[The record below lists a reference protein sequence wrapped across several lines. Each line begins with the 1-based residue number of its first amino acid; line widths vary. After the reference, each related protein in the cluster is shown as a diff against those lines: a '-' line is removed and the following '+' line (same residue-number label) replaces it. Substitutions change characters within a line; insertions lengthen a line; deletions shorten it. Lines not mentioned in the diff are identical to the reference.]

1 MEAMS
6 REPNIGDIEFPDLVF
21 SQADRLIQEFAG
33 DEFKK
38 KNAIERSELVNQ
50 ALFDLIEA
58 EPATSFLLRQVT
70 HFLAQ
75 ITIHEI
81 LDGVYNLTAFERWL
95 NQLSGLNYEE
105 NRRLRG
111 KIAGKYIPRDEY
123 AGIFPISQNKV
134 HPGTH
139 TVTAH
144 TPPDLDSLTG
154 SFIGWLDAF
163 ACRVG
168 TTLTVWNVPLGKP
181 GAVASRMFTKIYS
194 DEIFYRVAKQKSLIS
209 HVAMDILTQDRLTKA
224 RGDVN
229 IRDLN
234 HNRHSDHIIYV
245 DREGFFLGDWRVSDV
260 DAIAQVQRL
269 LNMFMHAYEKEMIF
283 SLTKFFMT
291 PHFQK
296 SACEELIHNLLG
308 KTIPEFSMQAYKL
321 TDKKTHELDTYLKK
335 VLGVPG
341 GYLTPINIFF
351 DRMDDLAGST
361 FQQYGNELKKL
372 SDPEYYDN
380 DQKADFEKEEI
391 FTIIHNAYHLL
402 IESTKTLRCYLDRLD
417 VAMAIKHEVL
427 GFKRTTVGT
436 KAEIHEIKSKTND
449 YRHMTV
455 VFNDKQGRQVPVGVV
470 HRDDLDAP
478 VQGTVSFRD
487 FCNYDEIKLHDYLEV
502 ISAID
507 HHKST
512 ISSKTA
518 MVLTVA
524 DVQSCNVITAEKAFE
539 INDRFS
545 SRGQSLVSIDAQVKE
560 IQSKGDLDQSDLR
573 LLEKLFRKKRAIANV
588 AHTPFFVSPDRE
600 LQEYILC
607 LNAIIDDT
615 DLLNK
620 CCWRDLIV
628 TTELIN
634 RIKSLQLK
642 KEVEIIDFN
651 DVNKDRRELKKCIRE
666 VLKNKELYSFYKSI
680 YDHRENVVDQLINE
694 VLPKSDTRFFED
706 RKIQNQSCAISQF
719 KLFPGNWKSLQ
730 KNRNN
735 ILEKWMSISLQVRR
749 KVSEV
754 DFFLHMMSTIP
765 GADEAYRGIAN
776 QTGTDD
782 EFWLSGL
789 PEADESVSRM
799 RQFFINLRKSSI
811 HQNIN
816 LRCHI
821 EGTAGPRIEI
831 FTNILNDTLG
841 EGNYPFVEN
850 KALSL
855 PVIIFRFAQGSLNS
869 RKAHITPLLPK

>member
-1 MEAMS
+1 ME
-6 REPNIGDIEFPDLVF
+6 EFSKPKF
-21 SQADRLIQEFAG
+21 Q
-33 DEFKK
+33 KK
-38 KNAIERSELVNQ
+38 TTIERSDIVNK
-50 ALFDLIEA
+50 ALLDLIEA

-75 ITIHEI
+75 ITIHEV

-95 NQLSGLNYEE
+95 NQLSGLTYEE
-105 NRRLRG
+105 NRRIRG
-111 KIAGKYIPRDEY
+111 KIVGKYIPRDEF

-154 SFIGWLDAF
+154 SFLGWLDAF
-163 ACRVG
+163 GCRVG

-181 GAVASRMFTKIYS
+181 GAVASRMFTQIYS

-224 RGDVN
+224 RGDVM

-234 HNRHSDHIIYV
+234 HNRHRDHIIYV
-245 DREGFFLGDWRVSDV
+245 DQEGFFLGDWRVSDV
-260 DAIAQVQRL
+260 DAVAQIQRL
-269 LNMFMHAYEKEMIF
+269 LNMFMHAYEKEMVF
-283 SLTKFFMT
+283 CLTKLFID
-291 PHFQK
+291 PHFQR
-296 SACEELIHNLLG
+296 SACAELIHNLLG
-308 KTIPEFSMQAYKL
+308 KTIPDFSMQAYHL
-321 TDKKTHELDTYLKK
+321 SDKQTKELDTYLKK
-335 VLGVPG
+335 VLGVPA
-341 GYLTPINIFF
+341 GYLTPIDVFF
-351 DRMDDLAGST
+351 DRMDDLASAT
-361 FQQYGNELKKL
+361 FHQYAKELKKL
-372 SDPEYYDN
+372 LDPDFYDN
-380 DQKADFEKEEI
+380 DQKADFQKEEVFSI
-391 FTIIHNAYHLL
+391 FHSSYNLL
-402 IESTKTLRCYLDRLD
+402 IENTKILRNYLDRLD
-417 VAMAIKHEVL
+417 VAMAIKNEVL

-436 KAEIHEIKSKTND
+436 KAEIHEIRSKTKD
-449 YRHMTV
+449 YRHVTV
-455 VFNDKQGRQVPVGVV
+455 VFTDKQGRQVPVGVI

-545 SRGQSLVSIDAQVKE
+545 SRGQSLESVNAQIKE
-560 IQSKGDLDQSDLR
+560 IQAKEEMDHRDFR

-588 AHTPFFVSPDRE
+588 EGTPFFVSADRE

-620 CCWRDLIV
+620 CCWRDLV
-628 TTELIN
+628 TITELIN

-651 DVNKDRRELKKCIRE
+651 DVNKDRRELRRCIRE
-666 VLKNKELYSFYKSI
+666 VLHNEELYSFYKSI
-680 YDHRENVVDQLINE
+680 YDHREKVVDELINE
-694 VLPKSDTRFFED
+694 VLPNSDTRFFED
-706 RKIQNQSCAISQF
+706 RKIQNTSCAISQF

-730 KNRNN
+730 ANRNN
-735 ILEKWMSISLQVRR
+735 ILQKWMNISSQVRR

-765 GADEAYRGIAN
+765 GAEEAYRGIAN
-776 QTGTDD
+776 ETGEDD
-782 EFWLSGL
+782 EFWLTGM
-789 PEADESVSRM
+789 PEADESVSLM
-799 RQFFINLRKSSI
+799 RQFFINLRKSPI

-821 EGTAGPRIEI
+821 EGTAGPRIKI

-841 EGNYPFVEN
+841 QGDYPFVEN
-850 KALSL
+850 KDLSM
-855 PVIIFRFAQGSLNS
+855 PVIVFRFAQGSLNS